1 MEIYHG
7 PSQPGGRPS
16 LWS

>member
-1 MEIYHG
+1 MEIHHG